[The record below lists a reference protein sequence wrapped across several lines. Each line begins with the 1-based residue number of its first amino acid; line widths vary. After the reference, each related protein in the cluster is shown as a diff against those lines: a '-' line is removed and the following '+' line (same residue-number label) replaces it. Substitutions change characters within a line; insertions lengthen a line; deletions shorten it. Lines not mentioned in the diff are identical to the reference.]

1 MNAAVRLRLGFGQ
14 LIGNNFKMNHNA
26 NIVKEQQYQSLLP
39 DEPVVLIEAGSGWKS
54 LNLKEFWQYRELL
67 YFLVWRD
74 VKIRY
79 KQTFLGVAW
88 AVLQPVLATAIFTIF
103 FGRIAGIPSDNIPYP
118 LFAFAGFL
126 PWTFFSNAVTASGNS
141 LVGSS
146 HLITKVYFPR
156 LVIPVAAVCAGLIDF
171 LIAFA
176 ILVLM
181 MIWYRTGFS
190 PQLLMLIPLVFLTFM
205 LSVGVGIFMSA
216 LNVKYR
222 DIRFALPFLIQ
233 IWMFATPIVYPT
245 SLVPEKWRLLLAI
258 NPLVGVIE
266 GFRSAL
272 FGREFDWRLI
282 GISFLASVIILAISV
297 VIFRRM
303 EREFADII

>member
-1 MNAAVRLRLGFGQ
+1 MSR
-14 LIGNNFKMNHNA
+14 NA
-26 NIVKEQQYQSLLP
+26 NIIKEEIINQLQNQSSLP
-39 DEPVVLIEAGSGWKS
+39 DEPIVLIEAGNGWKP
-54 LNLKEFWQYRELL
+54 LNLEEFWQYRELL

-103 FGRIAGIPSDNIPYP
+103 FGRIAGIPSDGIPYP

-156 LVIPVAAVCAGLIDF
+156 LVIPVAAVCAGLIDL
-171 LIAFA
+171 LIAFG

-181 MIWYRTGFS
+181 MIWYGTGFS
-190 PQLLMLIPLVFLTFM
+190 PQLLMLIPLVFLTF
-205 LSVGVGIFMSA
+205 LLAVGVGIFMSA

-222 DIRFALPFLIQ
+222 DIRFALPFFIQ

-282 GISFLASVIILAISV
+282 GISFLAAVIILAVSV

>member
-1 MNAAVRLRLGFGQ
+1 MSR
-14 LIGNNFKMNHNA
+14 NA
-26 NIVKEQQYQSLLP
+26 NIIKEEIINQLQNQSSLP
-39 DEPVVLIEAGSGWKS
+39 DEPIVLIEAGNGWKP
-54 LNLKEFWQYRELL
+54 LNLEEFWQYRELL

-103 FGRIAGIPSDNIPYP
+103 FGRIAGIPSDGIPYP

-156 LVIPVAAVCAGLIDF
+156 LVIPVAAVCAGLIDL
-171 LIAFA
+171 LIAFG

-181 MIWYRTGFS
+181 MIWYGTGFS
-190 PQLLMLIPLVFLTFM
+190 PQLLMLIPLVFLTF
-205 LSVGVGIFMSA
+205 LLAVGVGIFMSA

-222 DIRFALPFLIQ
+222 DIRFALPFFIQ

-245 SLVPEKWRLLLAI
+245 SLVPEKWRLLLAL

-282 GISFLASVIILAISV
+282 GISFLAAVIILAVSV

>member
-1 MNAAVRLRLGFGQ
+1 M
-14 LIGNNFKMNHNA
+14 
-26 NIVKEQQYQSLLP
+26 QSKNSLP
-39 DEPVVLIEAGSGWKS
+39 DEPVVLIEAGRVWKS
-54 LNLKEFWQYRELL
+54 LNLREFWQYRELL

-88 AVLQPVLATAIFTIF
+88 AILQPVLATVIFTVF
-103 FGRIAGIPSDNIPYP
+103 FGRIAGIPSDNLPYP

-156 LVIPVAAVCAGLIDF
+156 LVIPVAAVCAGIVDF

-181 MIWYRTGFS
+181 MFWYQTGFS
-190 PQLLMLIPLVFLTFM
+190 IQIFMLLPLMFLT
-205 LSVGVGIFMSA
+205 LTLAVGVGIFMSA

-222 DIRFALPFLIQ
+222 DIRFALPFLMQ
-233 IWMFATPIVYPT
+233 IWMFVTPIIYPT

-266 GFRSAL
+266 GFRAAL
-272 FGREFDWRLI
+272 FGGKFDWKLI
-282 GISFLASVIILAISV
+282 IISFLISILILAISV

-303 EREFADII
+303 EKEFADII